1 MSVDSD
7 GIEESFESAAR
18 TAVTVAARV
27 GEQLARIHEEHLAT
41 AHAQSEHAGR
51 EYAARLHAERDAAR
65 AQLAPVHRDE
75 WWVGADVKA
84 IGAAYTTAKAWEDR
98 DAEAARA
105 SYRIRSELR
114 DRYGVDVDAPGDAV
128 AVQAALARAT
138 ALRIEAEG
146 QRAQGHEDVV
156 TGTVLVAEADRIDR
170 RVEDA
175 RLADVN
181 GRQEDARVLDGPGL
195 TVPGADGA
203 REVLERESAR
213 ADTMRDATAVA
224 YDSAERREA
233 MAAGL
238 EGKADAETIRARMV
252 ADTSQARHPREAVG
266 DDPSRAVA
274 RARPGRSVQRQR
286 GRTELSR

>member
-41 AHAQSEHAGR
+41 ARAQSEQAGR

-75 WWVGADVKA
+75 WWAGADVNA

-105 SYRIRSELR
+105 SYRIRTELR
-114 DRYGVDVDAPGDAV
+114 DRYGVDVDAPGDPA

-146 QRAQGHEDVV
+146 QRDQGREDVV
-156 TGTVLVAEADRIDR
+156 TGAVLVAEADRIDR

-181 GRQEDARVLDGPGL
+181 GRQEDARFLDGPGL
-195 TVPGADGA
+195 AVPGVDAP
-203 REVLERESAR
+203 REVLERDSAR
-213 ADTMRDATAVA
+213 ADATRDAGAVV
-224 YDSAERREA
+224 YDSAERRQT

-238 EGKADAETIRARMV
+238 EGKADAETIRARVV
-252 ADTSQARHPREAVG
+252 ADTSQARHPREAVLT
-266 DDPSRAVA
+266 DPSPTATT
-274 RARPGRSVQRQR
+274 ARPGRSLQRQR
-286 GRTELSR
+286 GRSGMGR